1 VPKSAGQVEK
11 EITQQQPLPKS
22 RRSTAKDSNWHVLEQ
37 TGPKSAE
44 SFSIAGCEIPFT
56 DVDRNVWKDIPKANL
71 IQYYHAVSGLIL
83 PYLKDRPLSL
93 LVKPN
98 GAMGPDLY
106 IKDMEGRQPDCADIF
121 TDQRRHPKR
130 GKRNQIDYLVCNNEA
145 TLLYMINLG
154 CVDIN
159 PWMSRT
165 SSPEQPDFINIDLD
179 PTDDDFQKV
188 IEVCLAAK
196 EVLTS
201 HKLKSFV
208 KTSGKTGMHIYLPV
222 TGITFEQARNYSQQL
237 GEQIRSLVPDIA
249 TTEITTSQR
258 QDKVFVDPSQ
268 NDYADTLAAPYSARP
283 FHVPTVSTPLDWKE
297 VKAGLD
303 PGQFTI
309 DTLIRRTEKK
319 GDLFDGALSAVHQK
333 KNYKALQNI

>member
-1 VPKSAGQVEK
+1 
-11 EITQQQPLPKS
+11 
-22 RRSTAKDSNWHVLEQ
+22 
-37 TGPKSAE
+37 
-44 SFSIAGCEIPFT
+44 
-56 DVDRNVWKDIPKANL
+56 
-71 IQYYHAVSGLIL
+71 
-83 PYLKDRPLSL
+83 
-93 LVKPN
+93 
-98 GAMGPDLY
+98 MGPDLY

-196 EVLTS
+196 EVLTR
-201 HKLKSFV
+201 HKFKSFV

-222 TGITFEQARNYSQQL
+222 TGITFEQARHYSQQL

-283 FHVPTVSTPLDWKE
+283 YQHHST
-297 VKAGLD
+297 G
-303 PGQFTI
+303 
-309 DTLIRRTEKK
+309 KK
-319 GDLFDGALSAVHQK
+319 
-333 KNYKALQNI
+333 